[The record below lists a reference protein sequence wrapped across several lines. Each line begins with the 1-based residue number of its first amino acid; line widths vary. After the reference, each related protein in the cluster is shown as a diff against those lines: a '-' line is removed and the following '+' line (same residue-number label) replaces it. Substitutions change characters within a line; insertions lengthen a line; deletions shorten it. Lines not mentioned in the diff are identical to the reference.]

1 MKKTNK
7 IILCFSSLILL
18 SSNAFCAD
26 ASTASQDEN
35 VLEIEMPKIP
45 EVPKPVTLK
54 VVENGEKST
63 KQTLEELFPKKEE
76 IHFSQ
81 HVAKHPFK
89 YEKVVVNEGSGVGSV
104 KKGKVAAYIHSPF
117 MKLEDLKATLQKA
130 GFTILSTLEL
140 NDKGTVTSV
149 VFTDK
154 SLEESASKT
163 NRGFAG
169 ALRAVVDKED
179 NMLSISN
186 PIYILKAFMQDD
198 YDSKVAEAA
207 LKKIQGN
214 FKDLQESDEVVKF
227 SVLDRFQFMKNM
239 PKYQNMKDVAKGSNI
254 VLLKKAIAS
263 KKVVYKQHL
272 HNGSIVVGI
281 KLDDKTKKFI
291 QTTGYQNSELLPYPI
306 LIEGKKAKILD
317 PKYYIPVMYP
327 KLKMSQFMKIAT
339 VPDAIFENAVNT
351 FR

>member
-7 IILCFSSLILL
+7 IILCLSSLVLL
-18 SSNAFCAD
+18 SSSAFCAD
-26 ASTASQDEN
+26 KAAASNEDN
-35 VLEIEMPKIP
+35 VLEIEMPKVP
-45 EVPKPVTLK
+45 EVPKPVK
-54 VVENGEKST
+54 VKLIENGEKST
-63 KQTLEELFPKKEE
+63 KETIQEVFPKKQE

-89 YEKVVVNEGSGVGSV
+89 YEKVIVNEGSGAGSV
-104 KKGKVAAYIHSPF
+104 KKGEVAAYIHSPF

-130 GFTILSTLEL
+130 GFTILSTIKL
-140 NDKGTVTSV
+140 NKKGSVTSV

-154 SLEESASKT
+154 SLEKSASKT
-163 NRGFAG
+163 SRGFAG

-207 LKKIQGN
+207 LKKIQNN
-214 FKDLQESDEVVKF
+214 FKDLKESNEVVKF
-227 SVLDRFQFMKNM
+227 SLLDRFQFMKNM
-239 PKYQNMKDVAKGSNI
+239 PHYQDMQTVATDVNM
-254 VLLKKAIAS
+254 VLLKKALAS

-272 HNGSIVVGI
+272 HNGSTVIGI
-281 KLDDKTKKFI
+281 KLDDKTRKFI
-291 QTTGYQNSELLPYPI
+291 KTTGYHNSELLPYPV
-306 LIEGKKAKILD
+306 LIEEGKAKILD
-317 PKYYIPVMYP
+317 PKYYIPIMYP

-339 VPDAIFENAVNT
+339 IPDAIFENAVNT

>member
-7 IILCFSSLILL
+7 IILCLSSLILI

-26 ASTASQDEN
+26 NSAPSEEEN
-35 VLEIEMPKIP
+35 VLEIEMPKVP
-45 EVPKPVTLK
+45 EVPKPVK
-54 VVENGEKST
+54 VELIENGEKTT
-63 KQTLEELFPKKEE
+63 KETIQEVFPKKQE

-89 YEKVVVNEGSGVGSV
+89 YEKVVVNEGSGAGSV

-140 NDKGTVTSV
+140 NKKGTVTSV

-163 NRGFAG
+163 SRGFAG
-169 ALRAVVDKED
+169 ALRAIVDKED
-179 NMLSISN
+179 NILSISN

-198 YDSKVAEAA
+198 YDSKVAEAT
-207 LKKIQGN
+207 LKKIQDT
-214 FKDLQESDEVVKF
+214 FKDLEESDEVVKF
-227 SVLDRFQFMKNM
+227 SVLDRFVFMKNM
-239 PKYQNMKDVAKGSNI
+239 PKYQNMKTVASGSNI

-263 KKVVYKQHL
+263 KNVVYKQHL
-272 HNGSIVVGI
+272 HNGSIIIGI
-281 KLDDKTKKFI
+281 KLDDKTGEFI
-291 QTTGYQNSELLPYPI
+291 KTTGYQNAELLPYPI

-317 PKYYIPVMYP
+317 PKYYIPIMYP

-339 VPDAIFENAVNT
+339 IPDAIFENAVNT